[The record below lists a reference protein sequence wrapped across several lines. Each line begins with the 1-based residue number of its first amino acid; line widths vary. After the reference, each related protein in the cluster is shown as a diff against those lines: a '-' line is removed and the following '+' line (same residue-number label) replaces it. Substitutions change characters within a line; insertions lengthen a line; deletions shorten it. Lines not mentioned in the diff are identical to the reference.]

1 MKLVTVLMLTALP
14 LYCYAGIGCDLL
26 DDMIST
32 TIDPDVDVT
41 EYINNL
47 KDFLPGEE
55 TEKAYTFMKE
65 CFLHQSEE
73 TLEKFVTTLL
83 KHMMVMLVR
92 KIPSILLTQ
101 PSVHCQG
108 T

>member
-73 TLEKFVTTLL
+73 TLEKVQELEQEIYSSFW
-83 KHMMVMLVR
+83 
-92 KIPSILLTQ
+92 
-101 PSVHCQG
+101 CAWY
-108 T
+108 